1 MKFGFKFFAN
11 DSIEKS
17 KKGVRR
23 SNHKYIR
30 VFTGNNG
37 KDEYIY
43 PEDMKNP
50 FKKLLSI
57 FAITKEK
64 IANVFQSEKIEENYG
79 VDENVFAA
87 HVLEYLTDKAKWD
100 KFFSNPTVAHKNKD
114 PVNLNKKKSGDN
126 KPATETKETEKKK
139 PTINRSLMRK
149 VWAIFNPAKE
159 QDSEAMFNSGSE
171 VSVIPAADK
180 IKDFVGRKTTVDSKT
195 KITTMKWPDGREI
208 KTDSKGNVIYD
219 STNPKP
225 VETTIAE
232 DKFDWKKESDFEELA
247 IESGKAARMYLKG
260 KKYTDIPYV
269 KEFPKGKIS
278 RYIYFMGDMLKELET
293 TNEAGWTE
301 SHIEGLKRAI
311 QDLEALMVQK
321 RLTEKENELNGIA
334 ARGDFDEYKISDN
347 ELEEIK
353 NRSDAMIGN
362 DNAKKDIHAE
372 ELKDEFNSL
381 IKRYAELD
389 KEFKSNGGYSYK
401 RTTKEQDEKRRA
413 ASKEKS
419 EVEEKLR
426 ELKAKISEEN
436 KGKMTIPAAYKDV
449 TNTWLKRLAKGDTI
463 SWEWLDKKFGGH
475 YGEILSFGDDFY
487 IDLSETTIDNPVV
500 RIKYNESGSERY
512 VSVDVGEMNKDQYR
526 PRFMNMWDSNVFSE
540 VYATFESLKEKI
552 NNTEGNSPAEKFFNM
567 VLGTDNEITQ
577 KTGNS
582 NVPRY
587 RFTKDGIKDKNGKLE
602 KIYARIENEGTP
614 EEHVWLSADD
624 YGHSIP
630 SIFYPENDTDSQTDY
645 FDKDS
650 CSVTPDHPY
659 YNHVKI
665 MALKNQLYRARATK
679 WVKMSEAE
687 QKEIEKQIKDLE
699 KTLTEPTDEELA
711 AYRERRDEVERVKDQ
726 WEKGRRAANLKEQEE
741 RERKAEEDK
750 RNEFFDLLGK
760 FADAVEKEPP
770 VNLQGMTKDQKIET
784 LEDRIFK
791 LGIEIKNSSDPE
803 VIESKTQ
810 FREQLSN
817 VLEDVRNEED
827 VPNTIEVETDSET
840 RGLVDAIDKVEDE
853 VLATRTVAEVES
865 ELADVRRKMFTAE
878 DDEFE
883 YLQNRMN
890 DLNEEL
896 KRAKESEAEAHAN
909 RSAAMMGNQ
918 NAYKGGPGEETAR
931 AIISNPNSVE
941 KQNYDSAEEFLRT
954 NNRTDE
960 EFLDVAERRLKMN
973 DNGFSL
979 RIAENIL
986 SKDPENVRAKEIY
999 DQSIAKLNNYDPITL
1014 TRKDVDLPETPVEA
1028 AKQNLEDLESQRGK
1042 GNGFEL
1048 DKKIADAR
1056 NDLAR
1061 AEMDEKDS
1069 KDDIVTPIP
1078 TINPDVAQR
1087 VSDNS
1092 MSGHAGDVYQSD
1104 VNIEMKEFREMFDTS
1119 KMNDQQKEYFQE
1131 RLNAFAALVGSSYN
1145 TMASKRLAAGP
1156 SWVVAGPAK
1165 YNFKRFEKKMN
1176 AEMKAYDD
1184 FKEKKEKFI
1193 KNTQKR
1199 LKELKYT
1206 GGAENEEEVKA
1217 RVFED
1222 YANGHYSYG
1231 DKIENSDP
1239 YAIEKIS
1246 GKIKFLENAH
1256 DVTLMYRKNCKKNG
1270 LTTMT
1275 WNDRPEDTEKRKDV
1289 MRETIKAAK
1298 EKGYT
1303 DGQIKEGLNS
1313 PFPQNQTQDIARNK
1327 QRLEEMQKRKAA
1339 IETRAAETA
1348 EGRTSAN
1355 VGRVD
1360 FDGGYIYENLEMD
1373 RIQIIYDGKPDR
1385 DTISKLKSNGF
1396 RWSPSQGA
1404 WQRQLNRNG
1413 RMAVNRVMNE
1423 TGIDLKIDIDG
1434 AGEVKKSDQKE
1445 DEMFIRAFEYCDLY
1459 LNKSYPIGYIR
1470 NWKGK
1475 SFIMNENGK
1484 WERYYN

>member
-1 MKFGFKFFAN
+1 MRFGFKFFTN
-11 DSIEKS
+11 ESVEKS
-17 KKGVRR
+17 TKGVRR

-64 IANVFQSEKIEENYG
+64 ISGVFQKEQIEENYG
-79 VDENVFAA
+79 VDENTFAA

-100 KFFSNPTVAHKNKD
+100 KFFSNPTVAHKNKV
-114 PVNLNKKKSGDN
+114 PVNLNKKSGEK
-126 KPATETKETEKKK
+126 KPVTESKETEKKR

-159 QDSEAMFNSGSE
+159 QDSEAMFNSGSG
-171 VSVIPAADK
+171 VSVIPASEK
-180 IKDFVGRKTTVDSKT
+180 IKDFVGRKTSIDTKT

-208 KTDSKGNVIYD
+208 KTDAKGNVIYD
-219 STNPKP
+219 STN
-225 VETTIAE
+225 
-232 DKFDWKKESDFEELA
+232 
-247 IESGKAARMYLKG
+247 IE
-260 KKYTDIPYV
+260 PV
-269 KEFPKGKIS
+269 KEVATPETNTVDSEQSDRMKYLTLGAEIKKLENDLLEAGNSEREIE
-278 RYIYFMGDMLKELET
+278 INKEL
-293 TNEAGWTE
+293 
-301 SHIEGLKRAI
+301 
-311 QDLEALMVQK
+311 M
-321 RLTEKENELNGIA
+321 EKEKEFKALDNKLRE
-334 ARGDFDEYKISDN
+334 DES
-347 ELEEIK
+347 LEETK
-353 NRSDAMIGN
+353 NRSDAMLGN

-372 ELKDEFNSL
+372 ELKDEFNGL

-487 IDLSETTIDNPVV
+487 IDLGETTITNPVV
-500 RIKYNESGSERY
+500 RIKYDESGSERY

-526 PRFMNMWDSNVFSE
+526 PRFMNMWDSDTFSK
-540 VYATFESLKEKI
+540 VYATFESLKEEI
-552 NNTEGNSPAEKFFNM
+552 NNTEGNTPAEKFFNM

-582 NVPRY
+582 NVPKY
-587 RFTKDGIKDKNGKLE
+587 RFTKDGIKDKNGKFE
-602 KIYARIENEGTP
+602 KIRARINNEGTP
-614 EEHVWLSADD
+614 DEIIDLMADGYSD
-624 YGHSIP
+624 HIP
-630 SIFYPENDTDSQTDY
+630 SIFFPENDSDDMTDY

-650 CSVTPDHPY
+650 AYVKPDHPY
-659 YNHVKI
+659 YNHLKV
-665 MALKNQLYRARATK
+665 MALKNRLYRGRATK
-679 WVKMSEAE
+679 WGAMS
-687 QKEIEKQIKDLE
+687 KEDQDKLEKQIKALE
-699 KTLTEPTDEELA
+699 KNLVEPTDQELA
-711 AYRERRDEVERVKDQ
+711 DYRVRRDHEEDVKAK
-726 WEKGRRAANLKEQEE
+726 WEEGEKAARRKEQEK
-741 RERKAEEDK
+741 RERQKEEET
-750 RNEFFDLLGK
+750 RNKFVDLLTR
-760 FADAVEKEPP
+760 FADALEKEPP
-770 VNLQGMTKDQKIET
+770 VDLNGKTKEEKIEA

-791 LGIEIKNSSDPE
+791 LGMEIKNSTDPE
-803 VIESKTQ
+803 TIESKTKY
-810 FREQLSN
+810 RDQLSG
-817 VLEDVRNEED
+817 VLEQVRNEED
-827 VPNTIEVETDSET
+827 VLNTIEVETDSET
-840 RGLVDAIDKVEDE
+840 RGLVDAIDKVADE
-853 VLATRTVAEVES
+853 VLATRSVEEVES

-878 DDEFE
+878 DEEFE
-883 YLQNRMN
+883 YLQNRVN

-896 KRAKESEAEAHAN
+896 KRARESEAEASAN

-918 NAYKGGPGEETAR
+918 NAYKGITETELKLETKRLGEEIGRMTAENVKIYEDNGGFGNG
-931 AIISNPNSVE
+931 ADDDPNSDYQ
-941 KQNYDSAEEFLRT
+941 KWLRNGDSIRKLKEEVGKI
-954 NNRTDE
+954 TDE
-960 EFLDVAERRLKMN
+960 RISRGVSDNER
-973 DNGFSL
+973 GQ
-979 RIAENIL
+979 IL
-986 SKDPENVRAKEIY
+986 TEHKAAYDGDYYVKEE
-999 DQSIAKLNNYDPITL
+999 K
-1014 TRKDVDLPETPVEA
+1014 TPVEA

-1048 DKKIADAR
+1048 DKEIADAR

-1069 KDDIVTPIP
+1069 KDDIITPIP
-1078 TINPDVAQR
+1078 TIDRNVAQR

-1104 VNIEMKEFREMFDTS
+1104 VNIEMKEFRDMFDTS

-1131 RLNAFAALVGSSYN
+1131 RLNSYAALVGSSYN

-1165 YNFKRFEKKMN
+1165 YNFKRFEQKMN

-1193 KNTQKR
+1193 KNTEKR

-1206 GGAENEEEVKA
+1206 GGAESEEEVKA

-1222 YANGHYSYG
+1222 YANGNYSYG
-1231 DKIENSDP
+1231 DKIDNADP

-1256 DVTLMYRKNCKKNG
+1256 DVTLMYRKICKKNG
-1270 LTTMT
+1270 LTTMS
-1275 WNDRPEDTEKRKDV
+1275 WNDRPEDNEKRKDV

-1348 EGRTSAN
+1348 EGGTSAN

-1445 DEMFIRAFEYCDLY
+1445 DEIFIRAFEYCDLY

>member
-1 MKFGFKFFAN
+1 MRFGFKFFIN
-11 DSIEKS
+11 ETIEKS

-64 IANVFQSEKIEENYG
+64 IASVFQKEQIEEKYG
-79 VDENVFAA
+79 VDENTFAA

-114 PVNLNKKKSGDN
+114 PVNLNKKKADTT
-126 KPATETKETEKKK
+126 KQDEKTAEDKKTEEKKELEK
-139 PTINRSLMRK
+139 KMTINRSLMRK
-149 VWAIFNPAKE
+149 IWGIFNPAKE
-159 QDSEAMFNSGSE
+159 QDSEAMFNSGSG
-171 VSVIPAADK
+171 VSVIPASEK
-180 IKDFVGRKTTVDSKT
+180 IKDFVGRKTSIDTKT

-208 KTDSKGNVIYD
+208 KTDAKGNVIYD
-219 STNPKP
+219 STN
-225 VETTIAE
+225 
-232 DKFDWKKESDFEELA
+232 
-247 IESGKAARMYLKG
+247 IE
-260 KKYTDIPYV
+260 PV
-269 KEFPKGKIS
+269 KEVATSETNTVDSEQSDRMKYLTLGAEIKKLENDLLEA
-278 RYIYFMGDMLKELET
+278 GDSEREIEINKELM
-293 TNEAGWTE
+293 A
-301 SHIEGLKRAI
+301 K
-311 QDLEALMVQK
+311 
-321 RLTEKENELNGIA
+321 EKEFKALENKLRE
-334 ARGDFDEYKISDN
+334 EES
-347 ELEEIK
+347 LEETK
-353 NRSDAMIGN
+353 NRSDAMLGN

-487 IDLSETTIDNPVV
+487 IDLSETTITNPVV
-500 RIKYNESGSERY
+500 RIKYDESGSERY

-526 PRFMNMWDSNVFSE
+526 PRFMNMWDSDTFSK

-552 NNTEGNSPAEKFFNM
+552 NNTEGNTPAEKFFNM

-582 NVPRY
+582 NVPKY
-587 RFTKDGIKDKNGKLE
+587 RFTKDGIKDKDGKLE
-602 KIYARIENEGTP
+602 KIRARINNEGTP
-614 EEHVWLSADD
+614 DEIIDLMADGYSD
-624 YGHSIP
+624 HIP
-630 SIFYPENDTDSQTDY
+630 SIFFPENDTDAMTDY

-650 CSVTPDHPY
+650 AYVKPDHPY
-659 YNHVKI
+659 YNHLKV
-665 MALKNQLYRARATK
+665 MALKNRLYRGRATK
-679 WVKMSEAE
+679 WGAMS
-687 QKEIEKQIKDLE
+687 KEDQDKLEKQIKELE
-699 KTLTEPTDEELA
+699 KNLVEPTDQELA
-711 AYRERRDEVERVKDQ
+711 DYRVRRDHEEKVK
-726 WEKGRRAANLKEQEE
+726 EKWNEGEKAARRKEQEK
-741 RERKAEEDK
+741 REKQKEEETK
-750 RNEFFDLLGK
+750 NKFLDLLTR
-760 FADAVEKEPP
+760 FADALEKEPP
-770 VNLQGMTKDQKIET
+770 VDLNGKTKEEKIEA
-784 LEDRIFK
+784 LENRIFK
-791 LGIEIKNSSDPE
+791 LGVEIKNATDPE
-803 VIESKTQ
+803 VIESKTKY
-810 FREQLSN
+810 REQLSN

-840 RGLVDAIDKVEDE
+840 RGLVDAIDKVADE
-853 VLATRTVAEVES
+853 VLATRTVAEVEN

-931 AIISNPNSVE
+931 AIISNPNSIE

-979 RIAENIL
+979 RIAEDIL

-1048 DKKIADAR
+1048 DKEIADAR

-1069 KDDIVTPIP
+1069 KDDIITPIP
-1078 TINPDVAQR
+1078 SIDRNVAQR

-1104 VNIEMKEFREMFDTS
+1104 VNIEMKEFRDMFDTT

-1131 RLNAFAALVGSSYN
+1131 RLNSFAALVGSSYN

-1165 YNFKRFEKKMN
+1165 YNFKRFEQKMN
-1176 AEMKAYDD
+1176 AEMRAYDD
-1184 FKEKKEKFI
+1184 FKEKKAKFI

-1222 YANGHYSYG
+1222 YASGHYSYG
-1231 DKIENSDP
+1231 DKIDNTDP

-1256 DVTLMYRKNCKKNG
+1256 DVTLMYRRACKKVG
-1270 LTTMT
+1270 LST
-1275 WNDRPEDTEKRKDV
+1275 WSFNDTPEESEKRKDA
-1289 MRETIKAAK
+1289 MRDTITAAK
-1298 EKGYT
+1298 EKGYN
-1303 DGQIKEGLNS
+1303 DGQIKHGINH

-1327 QRLEEMQKRKAA
+1327 QRLEEMQKRKEA
-1339 IETRAAETA
+1339 IEKVAATESGDA
-1348 EGRTSAN
+1348 GNSGS

-1360 FDGGYIYENLEMD
+1360 FDGGYVYENLDMD
-1373 RIQIIYDGKPDR
+1373 RIQIIYDEKPDR
-1385 DTISKLKSNGF
+1385 ETINKLKSNGF

-1413 RMAVNRVMNE
+1413 RMAVNRVFSE
-1423 TGIDLKIDIDG
+1423 TGVDKKIDIDG

-1445 DEMFIRAFEYCDLY
+1445 DEMFIKAFEYCDLY
-1459 LNKSYPIGYIR
+1459 LNKSYPVGYIR

>member
-1 MKFGFKFFAN
+1 MRFGFKFFTN
-11 DSIEKS
+11 ETIEKS

-64 IANVFQSEKIEENYG
+64 IASVFQKEQIEEKYG
-79 VDENVFAA
+79 VDENTFAA

-114 PVNLNKKKSGDN
+114 PVNLNKKKADTT
-126 KPATETKETEKKK
+126 KQDEKTAEDKKTEEKKELEK
-139 PTINRSLMRK
+139 KMTINRSLMRK
-149 VWAIFNPAKE
+149 IWGIFNPAKE
-159 QDSEAMFNSGSE
+159 QDSEAMFNSGSG
-171 VSVIPAADK
+171 VSVIPASEK
-180 IKDFVGRKTTVDSKT
+180 IKDFVGRKTSVDTKT

-208 KTDSKGNVIYD
+208 KTDAKGNVIYD
-219 STNPKP
+219 STNAQP
-225 VETTIAE
+225 VETVADPITE
-232 DKFDWKKESDFEELA
+232 
-247 IESGKAARMYLKG
+247 
-260 KKYTDIPYV
+260 
-269 KEFPKGKIS
+269 
-278 RYIYFMGDMLKELET
+278 
-293 TNEAGWTE
+293 TNE
-301 SHIEGLKRAI
+301 L
-311 QDLEALMVQK
+311 
-321 RLTEKENELNGIA
+321 
-334 ARGDFDEYKISDN
+334 DET
-347 ELEEIK
+347 K
-353 NRSDAMIGN
+353 NRSDAMLGN

-487 IDLSETTIDNPVV
+487 IDLSETTITNPVV
-500 RIKYNESGSERY
+500 RIKYDESGSERY

-526 PRFMNMWDSNVFSE
+526 PRFMNMWDSDTFSK

-552 NNTEGNSPAEKFFNM
+552 NNTEGNTPAEKFFNM

-582 NVPRY
+582 NVPKY
-587 RFTKDGIKDKNGKLE
+587 RFTKDGIKDKDGKLE
-602 KIYARIENEGTP
+602 KIRARINNEGTP
-614 EEHVWLSADD
+614 DEIIDLMADGYSD
-624 YGHSIP
+624 HIP
-630 SIFYPENDTDSQTDY
+630 SIFFPENDTDAMTDY

-650 CSVTPDHPY
+650 AYVKPDHPY
-659 YNHVKI
+659 YNHLKV
-665 MALKNQLYRARATK
+665 MALKNRLYRGRATK
-679 WVKMSEAE
+679 WGAMS
-687 QKEIEKQIKDLE
+687 KEDQDKLEKQIKELE
-699 KTLTEPTDEELA
+699 KNLVEPTDQELA
-711 AYRERRDEVERVKDQ
+711 DYRVRRDHEEKVK
-726 WEKGRRAANLKEQEE
+726 EKWNEGEKAARRKEQEK
-741 RERKAEEDK
+741 REKQKEEETK
-750 RNEFFDLLGK
+750 NKFLDLLTR
-760 FADAVEKEPP
+760 FADALEKEPP
-770 VNLQGMTKDQKIET
+770 VDLNGKTKEEKIEA

-791 LGIEIKNSSDPE
+791 LGVEIKNATDPE
-803 VIESKTQ
+803 VIESKTKY
-810 FREQLSN
+810 REQLSN

-840 RGLVDAIDKVEDE
+840 RGLVDAIDKVADE

-918 NAYKGGPGEETAR
+918 NARKDG
-931 AIISNPNSVE
+931 VE
-941 KQNYDSAEEFLRT
+941 ND
-954 NNRTDE
+954 
-960 EFLDVAERRLKMN
+960 DVAEK
-973 DNGFSL
+973 
-979 RIAENIL
+979 
-986 SKDPENVRAKEIY
+986 
-999 DQSIAKLNNYDPITL
+999 
-1014 TRKDVDLPETPVEA
+1014 
-1028 AKQNLEDLESQRGK
+1028 KQNLEDLENQK
-1042 GNGFEL
+1042 GDVTVNQYEL
-1048 DKKIADAR
+1048 DKQIDRAR
-1056 NDLAR
+1056 SEVES
-1061 AEMDEKDS
+1061 AEIKAEDS
-1069 KDDIVTPIP
+1069 DGIVTPIP
-1078 TINPDVAQR
+1078 TIDQNVANR

-1092 MSGHAGDVYQSD
+1092 MSGRAGEVYQHD
-1104 VNIEMKEFREMFDTS
+1104 VNIEMKEFRDMFDTT

-1131 RLNAFAALVGSSYN
+1131 RLNSFAALVGSSYN

-1165 YNFKRFEKKMN
+1165 YNFKRFEQKMN
-1176 AEMKAYDD
+1176 AEMRAYDD

-1222 YANGHYSYG
+1222 YAGGHYSYG
-1231 DKIENSDP
+1231 DKIDNTDP

-1256 DVTLMYRKNCKKNG
+1256 DVTLMYRRACKKVG
-1270 LTTMT
+1270 LST
-1275 WNDRPEDTEKRKDV
+1275 WSFNDTPEESEKRKDA
-1289 MRETIKAAK
+1289 MRDTITAAK
-1298 EKGYT
+1298 EKGYN
-1303 DGQIKEGLNS
+1303 DGQIKHGINH
-1313 PFPQNQTQDIARNK
+1313 PFPQNQTQDIARNE
-1327 QRLEEMQKRKAA
+1327 QRLEEMQKRKEA
-1339 IETRAAETA
+1339 IEKVAATESGDA
-1348 EGRTSAN
+1348 GSSGS

-1360 FDGGYIYENLEMD
+1360 FDGGYVYENLDMD
-1373 RIQIIYDGKPDR
+1373 RIQIIYDEKPDR
-1385 DTISKLKSNGF
+1385 ETINKLKSNGF

-1413 RMAVNRVMNE
+1413 RMAVNRVFSE
-1423 TGIDLKIDIDG
+1423 TGVDKKIDIDG

-1445 DEMFIRAFEYCDLY
+1445 DEMFIKAFEYCDLY
-1459 LNKSYPIGYIR
+1459 LNKSYPVGYIR
-1470 NWKGK
+1470 KWKGK